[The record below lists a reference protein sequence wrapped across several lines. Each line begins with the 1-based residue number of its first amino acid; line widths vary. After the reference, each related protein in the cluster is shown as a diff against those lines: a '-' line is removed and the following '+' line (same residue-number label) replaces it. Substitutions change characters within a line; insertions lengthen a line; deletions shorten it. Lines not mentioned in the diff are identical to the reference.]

1 LAFSKIYETL
11 GTYQTAFDFI
21 PKMKEGL
28 IHTIVVS
35 TESRLTLRQR
45 LVGVFGKVKV
55 VEDISDYSRCRYE
68 FSEEFRDRKLGY
80 YINHTFTAHYDE
92 SMYTVHCWAGAR
104 DEVIIRFGK
113 KFKNDY
119 NKFLQALKNK
129 KNVTLERIT
138 SKHPGTG
145 GGLNV

>member
-1 LAFSKIYETL
+1 
-11 GTYQTAFDFI
+11 
-21 PKMKEGL
+21 MKEGL

-68 FSEEFRDRKLGY
+68 FSEEFRDL
-80 YINHTFTAHYDE
+80 
-92 SMYTVHCWAGAR
+92 HCWAGAR